1 MGTAVLGLMLIFR
14 ILVPLAILLFVGS
27 IVERNQAFR

>member
-14 ILVPLAILLFVGS
+14 ILVPLAILLYLGS
-27 IVERNQAFR
+27 VLEQRQAF